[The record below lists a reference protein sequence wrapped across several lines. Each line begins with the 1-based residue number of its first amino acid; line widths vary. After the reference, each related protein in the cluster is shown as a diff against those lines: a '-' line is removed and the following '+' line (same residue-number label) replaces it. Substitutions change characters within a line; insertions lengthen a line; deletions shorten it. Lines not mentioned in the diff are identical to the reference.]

1 MSFANKRQIWFAII
15 ELAKIYKTRLG
26 DETGELTFDQIS
38 MELEEE
44 SVVFP
49 LSTNGLKWDRL
60 WERIQEIKKRMI
72 IFQITLLVAT

>member
-44 SVVFP
+44 SVVFL
-49 LSTNGLKWDRL
+49 LSKNGLKWDRL